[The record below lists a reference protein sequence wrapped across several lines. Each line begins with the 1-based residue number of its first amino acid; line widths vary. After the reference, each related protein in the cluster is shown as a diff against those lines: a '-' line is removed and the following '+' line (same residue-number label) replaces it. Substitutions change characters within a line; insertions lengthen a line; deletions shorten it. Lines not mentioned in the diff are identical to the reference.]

1 MENRIFR
8 AGIFLAS
15 MTLVVS
21 SGAWALSAAPDP
33 GPSPVMS
40 SYFHRDSVGY
50 LGVDFEDL
58 TDKQRAEFHLQGK
71 QGVAIAAVDHDAP
84 AGEAGL
90 RAQDVV
96 LQIDGQPAQSAAQ
109 LHSILKKATVGQTVN
124 LTILRDG
131 QSIQKAVVLANR
143 KDVEQRAWSQH
154 YTVPDPAQ
162 EQTSGP
168 SLSGRSAIGGQMGAH
183 PMGMMPQS
191 PAATPPP
198 TPPAAEPEQ
207 GFLGETYSELGK
219 TFGANGYIMSWIP
232 GTNALY
238 TGVDLDILGPQ
249 LAQYFNVPNGTGLL
263 VKSVDANSPGSR
275 AGIHA
280 GDIVLKVDDVPMV
293 SRSKWQHV
301 VHENRNS
308 LLLLLVQREKQKMTL
323 TMSVHD
329 TK

>member
-1 MENRIFR
+1 MMVIKKQNFR

-15 MTLVVS
+15 LTLVVS
-21 SGAWALSAAPDP
+21 TTSWAF
-33 GPSPVMS
+33 SPVPAPTSEMS
-40 SYFHRDSVGY
+40 TYFHRDRVGY

-58 TDKQRAEFHLQGK
+58 TEKQRSQFHLQGK

-84 AGEAGL
+84 AGQAGL
-90 RAQDVV
+90 RVQDVV
-96 LQIDGQPAQSAAQ
+96 LQMDGQPAQSAAQ
-109 LHSILKKATVGQTVN
+109 LRAMLKKETVGQTVN
-124 LTILRDG
+124 LTLLHEG
-131 QSIQKAVVLANR
+131 QTIQKAVVLANR

-154 YTVPDPAQ
+154 YTVPDPSEESPAAQ
-162 EQTSGP
+162 GTGSQP
-168 SLSGRSAIGGQMGAH
+168 NLPA
-183 PMGMMPQS
+183 MGMMPQAS
-191 PAATPPP
+191 PSSAPPP
-198 TPPAAEPEQ
+198 TPPAQPEQ

-238 TGVDLDILGPQ
+238 TGVEVDILGPQ
-249 LAQYFNVPNGTGLL
+249 LAQYFNVPAGTGLL

-308 LLLLLVQREKQKMTL
+308 LLLLQVQRERQKMTL